1 MIIECVDLSN
11 WKKQKE
17 ILYELHR
24 EWGINITSR
33 TWRIQVNKWNK
44 KFTNGEVDY
53 YIAHSNSKGFKAT
66 KDYKEAKIA
75 VNDYLKRAYNM
86 IKKAK
91 DCERAFQQR
100 KNYQIDFET
109 GELK

>member
-44 KFTNGEVDY
+44 KFFPYALLYPSSAGRT
-53 YIAHSNSKGFKAT
+53 I
-66 KDYKEAKIA
+66 
-75 VNDYLKRAYNM
+75 
-86 IKKAK
+86 
-91 DCERAFQQR
+91 
-100 KNYQIDFET
+100 
-109 GELK
+109 